1 MINLQRTDIENF
13 KINIFFMKKLSF
25 ISSMFVLAAC
35 LTFLLI
41 ACQKEQNASTTAT
54 TNAASESNIVAG
66 VNGGA
71 IPGLISR
78 ADADELRAEYLKIA
92 GSSETQSVQFSIS
105 ALQSYLQAMKNKYG
119 ADQVYI
125 TFGVYDEKTAPNGD
139 LSYVGKKTV
148 FFAVNNKKST
158 STTKKED
165 GSDGGDEDFLN
176 HGQIYP

>member
-1 MINLQRTDIENF
+1 
-13 KINIFFMKKLSF
+13 MKKVTLIGISF
-25 ISSMFVLAAC
+25 IMAAC
-35 LTFLLI
+35 LTFLFI
-41 ACQKEQNASTTAT
+41 SCQKEQTASNTT
-54 TNAASESNIVAG
+54 ESNSAATESTIVAG

-78 ADADELRAEYLKIA
+78 ADADELRAEYLKVA
-92 GSSETQSVQFSIS
+92 GSTETQSVQFSIN
-105 ALQSYLQAMKNKYG
+105 ALQSYLQSMKNKYG
-119 ADQVYI
+119 SDQVYI
-125 TFGVYDEKTAPNGD
+125 TFGVYDAKTAPNGD